1 MEHRHQEQIL
11 LWVGMHYLKYNK
23 LIYSTNNSNIQINV
37 KGWKW
42 IQKGN
47 LKGAM
52 VDMYTNGKLGYF
64 TVQANATNT
73 SSGAYPGLFPEAL
86 TPAISVTLP
95 MNVFSTN
102 KILIQKG
109 TGEVYV
115 QINDANKPQ
124 IHIGLIYPLEY
135 PAY

>member
-1 MEHRHQEQIL
+1 
-11 LWVGMHYLKYNK
+11 
-23 LIYSTNNSNIQINV
+23 
-37 KGWKW
+37 
-42 IQKGN
+42 
-47 LKGAM
+47 M

-102 KILIQKG
+102 KIK
-109 TGEVYV
+109 YV
-115 QINDANKPQ
+115 VFYQS
-124 IHIGLIYPLEY
+124 Y
-135 PAY
+135 

>member
-1 MEHRHQEQIL
+1 
-11 LWVGMHYLKYNK
+11 
-23 LIYSTNNSNIQINV
+23 
-37 KGWKW
+37 
-42 IQKGN
+42 
-47 LKGAM
+47 
-52 VDMYTNGKLGYF
+52 MYTNGKLGYF

-115 QINDANKPQ
+115 QINDASKPQ